1 MKKWINYLSLLLHS
15 KYHPKRELR
24 HYYRKI
30 LDSPSFEDSV
40 SIHSINKRIT
50 GELKKI
56 RNAKNIPYKC
66 NNKDEWLA
74 CYRSESNK
82 NLEILSTGSS
92 NITEWTKEIFKLTFP
107 SESVLEIGCA
117 TGFSSLYL
125 GLNGRKIGGLDFSQE
140 MLNIFSAQAKQLGIQ
155 DVMTFCAN
163 VKNRLPIEDNSWDV
177 VFHAGLVEHFTEDEV
192 QFIINE
198 NRRIAKRL
206 VVSMVP
212 NANSVAYRLGKIYK
226 EKNGQWFAGIEN
238 PKITQANYFITA
250 GLKNIKEYSI
260 DLESALWFLPE
271 THCFS
276 SVLRTI
282 YRNLPT
288 DDNCNQGYLL
298 VTIGEK

>member
-1 MKKWINYLSLLLHS
+1 MANAISSAFRVGLALFGRGSGLSPRTISFRPCRPDLMYILLLISIFRRFNVHS
-15 KYHPKRELR
+15 VFP
-24 HYYRKI
+24 
-30 LDSPSFEDSV
+30 V
-40 SIHSINKRIT
+40 
-50 GELKKI
+50 
-56 RNAKNIPYKC
+56 KNRYFA
-66 NNKDEWLA
+66 LFA
-74 CYRSESNK
+74 
-82 NLEILSTGSS
+82 
-92 NITEWTKEIFKLTFP
+92 
-107 SESVLEIGCA
+107 EIGCA

-238 PKITQANYFITA
+238 PKTTQANYFITA